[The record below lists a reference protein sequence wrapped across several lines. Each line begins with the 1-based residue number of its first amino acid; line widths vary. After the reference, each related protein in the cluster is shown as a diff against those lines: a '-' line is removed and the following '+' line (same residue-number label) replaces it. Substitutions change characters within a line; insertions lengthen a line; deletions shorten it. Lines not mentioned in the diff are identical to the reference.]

1 MCCDLYVCTI
11 FAISRYSSRVL
22 RTKARL
28 ASGGSRFDASARL
41 SRNRLA
47 DSLLSSAAR
56 ARSSNLREANDL
68 GPSVSC
74 FAYTRIILW
83 KTRIEKREAMRRE
96 TVRQLSPEITWLYLD
111 GPPCKIQ
118 PNHASPRPI
127 RVLMKTARADSL
139 RDKGPHLCITS
150 LCVDLFVIRLVT
162 KSMRHNR
169 AQTSTGFI

>member
-1 MCCDLYVCTI
+1 M
-11 FAISRYSSRVL
+11 L
-22 RTKARL
+22 RTEARL
-28 ASGGSRFDASARL
+28 ASGGSRFVASARL

-47 DSLLSSAAR
+47 EFVARFETAAR

-96 TVRQLSPEITWLYLD
+96 TVRQLSPEITWIYLD
-111 GPPCKIQ
+111 GPLCKIQ

-169 AQTSTGFI
+169 AQTSTVFII